1 MARAGK
7 GCGPLF
13 ADDGTHSVTD
23 VSGITGQNRAYVLV
37 WIVYYAWCI
46 VFATWWASP
55 GVEGPFGADM
65 RNVIHVSDLCCSAL
79 VIFLAKKE
87 QFVPLARAGAV
98 LALVSGCAAAL
109 LPATLLRAFCGVG
122 VGAGLAC
129 VNVAVLI
136 PFVFILNNTEKFYA
150 VLGSQALIS
159 ASQLLLECIAV
170 PRSVIL
176 PVSGVLLAAVFAGL
190 LFFRRRHLPQADGDL
205 LFQLPDVRAKLVV
218 TVVAYCLLGLVY
230 MGVGA
235 SLLRLAVAAQAL
247 PVAAVFH
254 AGGLLGCVALYF
266 IFARYRRSVYLAWC
280 VPFACLAFGLMCYFF
295 SSQMPVLSLAFALLL
310 GAGSMMG
317 MADLYYM
324 MGVIG
329 KKYNSMN
336 FLRLNII
343 VIGLVSG
350 VGSVLLGTFICEA
363 TAPAVSA
370 VASMVSL
377 VGIVAMML
385 LYPAFAGM
393 FYDEDWVVDT
403 EHTDVRRELAD
414 TLREYGLSKREI
426 EACMLLLD
434 GLTMRQIAPE
444 MGISFYTV
452 NTYTS
457 SIYRKLGIN
466 SRTELLVMFGG
477 AVRANG
483 KKKPV
488 DVQFQE
494 KGK

>member
-1 MARAGK
+1 
-7 GCGPLF
+7 
-13 ADDGTHSVTD
+13 
-23 VSGITGQNRAYVLV
+23 
-37 WIVYYAWCI
+37 
-46 VFATWWASP
+46 
-55 GVEGPFGADM
+55 
-65 RNVIHVSDLCCSAL
+65 
-79 VIFLAKKE
+79 
-87 QFVPLARAGAV
+87 
-98 LALVSGCAAAL
+98 
-109 LPATLLRAFCGVG
+109 
-122 VGAGLAC
+122 
-129 VNVAVLI
+129 
-136 PFVFILNNTEKFYA
+136 
-150 VLGSQALIS
+150 
-159 ASQLLLECIAV
+159 
-170 PRSVIL
+170 
-176 PVSGVLLAAVFAGL
+176 
-190 LFFRRRHLPQADGDL
+190 
-205 LFQLPDVRAKLVV
+205 
-218 TVVAYCLLGLVY
+218 
-230 MGVGA
+230 
-235 SLLRLAVAAQAL
+235 
-247 PVAAVFH
+247 
-254 AGGLLGCVALYF
+254 
-266 IFARYRRSVYLAWC
+266 
-280 VPFACLAFGLMCYFF
+280 
-295 SSQMPVLSLAFALLL
+295 
-310 GAGSMMG
+310 
-317 MADLYYM
+317 M

-477 AVRANG
+477 AARANG
-483 KKKPV
+483 KKKPA